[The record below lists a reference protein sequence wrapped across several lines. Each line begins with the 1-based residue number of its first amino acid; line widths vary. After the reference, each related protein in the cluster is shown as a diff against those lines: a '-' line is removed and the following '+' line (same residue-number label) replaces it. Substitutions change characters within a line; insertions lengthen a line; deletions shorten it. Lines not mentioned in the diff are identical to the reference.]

1 MGNTRRLVFAG
12 LFVAI
17 GVTLPL
23 AFHTIP
29 NAGSVF
35 LPMHIPVLL
44 CGLICGPVYGMLCGL
59 LAPLISSAVTGM
71 PPAAMLPQM
80 LCELAVYGLVSGLL
94 VRAVR
99 TPYRSVNL
107 YLSLVGAMLAGR
119 LTYGALN
126 ALVFRAGA
134 YTMELWLT
142 AAFLTALPGIAAQL
156 LFIPAIVLAL
166 EKAGLVRQES
176 ALDRRAQQKD
186 SV

>member
-107 YLSLVGAMLAGR
+107 YLSLVGAM
-119 LTYGALN
+119 
-126 ALVFRAGA
+126 VFRAGA
-134 YTMELWLT
+134 YTMELWLS

-176 ALDRRAQQKD
+176 VLDGRAQQKD